1 LKIILASNS
10 PRRKELLAGLGIPYD
25 VFVLQDIDE
34 SYPSTL
40 PANEVAEYIARKK
53 ARAYVN
59 VNPNPNDNSKFLQS
73 GVQTLGASGQAERST
88 LNSQLITP
96 PNWEGMGE
104 GLILT
109 ADTIVVCDGEILGK
123 PHDTADAC
131 AMLRKLSGKTHQ
143 VYTGYCL
150 QTTGKTVS
158 GTVCSDVTFKELSDE
173 EITYYVEKYNPLDKA
188 GAYGIQE
195 WIGYIGIT
203 GIRGSYYNVMGLP
216 VQRIYEEIKRLC
228 MKVERS

>member
-1 LKIILASNS
+1 MRIVLASNS

-25 VFVLQDIDE
+25 VFVLQGIDE
-34 SYPSTL
+34 SYPDDL

-59 VNPNPNDNSKFLQS
+59 VNPNVNPNDNSKL
-73 GVQTLGASGQAERST
+73 ST
-88 LNSQLITP
+88 LNSQLS
-96 PNWEGMGE
+96 
-104 GLILT
+104 LILT

-123 PHDTADAC
+123 PRDADDAC

-150 QTTGKTVS
+150 QTADKTVS
-158 GTVCSDVTFKELSDE
+158 GTVCSDVTFKNLSDE

-216 VQRIYEEIKRLC
+216 VQRIYEEIKKLGN
-228 MKVERS
+228 V

>member
-1 LKIILASNS
+1 MFNVQCSMRIVLASNS

-25 VFVLQDIDE
+25 VFVLQGIDE
-34 SYPSTL
+34 SYPDTL

-53 ARAYVN
+53 AKAYRN
-59 VNPNPNDNSKFLQS
+59 ENAKLSIINC
-73 GVQTLGASGQAERST
+73 
-88 LNSQLITP
+88 QLSI
-96 PNWEGMGE
+96 
-104 GLILT
+104 ILT

-123 PHDTADAC
+123 PHDADDAC

-150 QTTGKTVS
+150 QTADKTVS

-173 EITYYVEKYNPLDKA
+173 EITYYVEKYKPLDKA

-216 VQRIYEEIKRLC
+216 VQRIYEEIKKLGNG
-228 MKVERS
+228 

>member
-1 LKIILASNS
+1 MHIILASNS

-25 VFVLQDIDE
+25 VFVLQGIDE
-34 SYPSTL
+34 SYPDTL

-53 ARAYVN
+53 AKAYRN
-59 VNPNPNDNSKFLQS
+59 EIRSTKNEKLSTDSKL
-73 GVQTLGASGQAERST
+73 ST

-123 PHDTADAC
+123 PHDADDAC

-150 QTTGKTVS
+150 QTADKTVS

-216 VQRIYEEIKRLC
+216 VQRIYEEIKKLGNL
-228 MKVERS
+228 

>member
-1 LKIILASNS
+1 MRIVLASNS

-25 VFVLQDIDE
+25 VFVLQGIDE
-34 SYPSTL
+34 SYPDDL

-59 VNPNPNDNSKFLQS
+59 VNPNDNSKL
-73 GVQTLGASGQAERST
+73 ST
-88 LNSQLITP
+88 LNSQLS
-96 PNWEGMGE
+96 
-104 GLILT
+104 LILT

-123 PHDTADAC
+123 PRDAADAC

-150 QTTGKTVS
+150 QTADKTVS

-173 EITYYVEKYNPLDKA
+173 EITYYVEKYKPLDKA

-216 VQRIYEEIKRLC
+216 IQRLVEELRRLNIVN
-228 MKVERS
+228 KVII

>member
-1 LKIILASNS
+1 MLILASNS

-25 VFVLQDIDE
+25 VLVIKGIDE
-34 SYPSTL
+34 SYPDNL

-53 ARAYVN
+53 AKAYEGQRSKVKSQRQ
-59 VNPNPNDNSKFLQS
+59 NSSEKTSDL
-73 GVQTLGASGQAERST
+73 RPST
-88 LNSQLITP
+88 FDSIL
-96 PNWEGMGE
+96 
-104 GLILT
+104 LT

-123 PHDTADAC
+123 PRDAEDAC
-131 AMLRKLSGKTHQ
+131 SMLRKLSGKTHQ

-150 QTTGKTVS
+150 QKGEKTVS

-173 EITYYVEKYNPLDKA
+173 EITHYVNEYKPFDKA

-216 VQRIYEEIKRLC
+216 VQRIYEELKKIGFFQ
-228 MKVERS
+228 

>member
-1 LKIILASNS
+1 MKIILASNS

-25 VFVLQDIDE
+25 VFVLQGIDE
-34 SYPSTL
+34 SYPDDL

-59 VNPNPNDNSKFLQS
+59 VNPNDNSK
-73 GVQTLGASGQAERST
+73 RST
-88 LNSQLITP
+88 LNSQLSI
-96 PNWEGMGE
+96 
-104 GLILT
+104 ILT

-123 PHDTADAC
+123 PHDADDAC

-150 QTTGKTVS
+150 QTADKTVS

-216 VQRIYEEIKRLC
+216 VQRIYEEIKKLGN
-228 MKVERS
+228 V

>member
-1 LKIILASNS
+1 MFNVQCSMRIVLASNS

-25 VFVLQDIDE
+25 VFVLQGIDE
-34 SYPSTL
+34 SYPDDL

-53 ARAYVN
+53 AKAYVN
-59 VNPNPNDNSKFLQS
+59 VNPNDNSKFLQS

-88 LNSQLITP
+88 LNSQLSI
-96 PNWEGMGE
+96 
-104 GLILT
+104 ILT

-123 PHDTADAC
+123 PHDAADAC

-150 QTTGKTVS
+150 QTADKTVS
-158 GTVCSDVTFKELSDE
+158 GTVCSDVTFKNLSDE
-173 EITYYVEKYNPLDKA
+173 EITYYVKEYNPLDKA

-216 VQRIYEEIKRLC
+216 VQRIYEEIKKLGNL
-228 MKVERS
+228 

>member
-1 LKIILASNS
+1 M
-10 PRRKELLAGLGIPYD
+10 LAGLGIPYD
-25 VFVLQDIDE
+25 VFVLQGIDE
-34 SYPSTL
+34 SYPDTL

-53 ARAYVN
+53 AKAYRN
-59 VNPNPNDNSKFLQS
+59 EIRSTKNEKLSTDSKL
-73 GVQTLGASGQAERST
+73 ST
-88 LNSQLITP
+88 LNSQLSI
-96 PNWEGMGE
+96 
-104 GLILT
+104 ILT

-123 PHDTADAC
+123 PRDAADAC

-150 QTTGKTVS
+150 QTADKTVS

-173 EITYYVEKYNPLDKA
+173 EITYYVEKYKPLDKA

-216 VQRIYEEIKRLC
+216 VQRIYEEIKKLDN
-228 MKVERS
+228 V

>member
-1 LKIILASNS
+1 MHIILASNS

-25 VFVLQDIDE
+25 VFVLQGIDE
-34 SYPSTL
+34 SYPDTL

-53 ARAYVN
+53 AKAYRN
-59 VNPNPNDNSKFLQS
+59 ENAKLSIINC
-73 GVQTLGASGQAERST
+73 
-88 LNSQLITP
+88 QLSI
-96 PNWEGMGE
+96 
-104 GLILT
+104 ILT

-123 PHDTADAC
+123 PHDADDAC

-150 QTTGKTVS
+150 QTADKTVS

-173 EITYYVEKYNPLDKA
+173 EITYYVEKYKPLDKA

-216 VQRIYEEIKRLC
+216 VQRIYEEIKKLGNG
-228 MKVERS
+228 

>member
-1 LKIILASNS
+1 MLNVQCSMRIVLASNS

-25 VFVLQDIDE
+25 VFVLQGIDE
-34 SYPSTL
+34 SYPDTL

-53 ARAYVN
+53 AKAYVN
-59 VNPNPNDNSKFLQS
+59 VNPNDNENNSSLF
-73 GVQTLGASGQAERST
+73 TLHSS
-88 LNSQLITP
+88 LL
-96 PNWEGMGE
+96 
-104 GLILT
+104 LT

-123 PHDTADAC
+123 PHDAADAC

-150 QTTGKTVS
+150 QTADKTVS

-216 VQRIYEEIKRLC
+216 VQRIYEEIKKLGN
-228 MKVERS
+228 V